1 MLKPFAELSRLD
13 VRPYCSVRDA
23 KDERGNIIKVPY
35 LSWAKCAQLLH
46 ENGAESVFYTPVPC
60 PGTGTYLWPQMR
72 VETSKGRVTECWFV
86 RVEIHI
92 DDLVFTYDM
101 PLLNG
106 TLVVYEDTLNQLR
119 INNALAR
126 AFVKGVAIR
135 TGLGFALWA
144 DGDGDDGEDDLSRHN
159 IYAIKERLER
169 LITSKEQR
177 GMSHRDVLAALGLN
191 DKQLA
196 TMMGWF
202 DRLDHLER
210 TVSQL

>member
-1 MLKPFAELSRLD
+1 MLKPFAELSQLD
-13 VRPYCSVRDA
+13 VRPYCSLRDA
-23 KDERGNIIKVPY
+23 KDESGNTIKVPY

-159 IYAIKERLER
+159 IYAVKERLER

-177 GMSHRDVLAALGLN
+177 GMSHRDVLSALGIN